1 MKNYSFD
8 YQTQKEFLS
17 YVGKDINLANETLKD
32 RLEAILLRTNLRNKD
47 KKVIISQ
54 QDIETS
60 PMDTEIEII
69 GKNIQHYVLEIQKAL
84 IHLLK
89 TESEAVV
96 PLSKTNDGKTINS
109 KLGWKEYYDYYRIL
123 VDYFNNQEFIGKK
136 RIEHSKSYDTTLKF
150 LDIYKETANLQIDL
164 KRCNINRVKLV
175 SVYLSELQQ
184 QIFERI
190 KKSHI
195 TELEA
200 GYASPL
206 PTNLSSSNTL
216 DEAYAQIVWEEISK
230 TNYEKYVLT
239 DEKEKSKNQFPD
251 SYQFESTE
259 DIEFFFTRRNAF
271 IDRREKSFDI
281 LSKDGID
288 AFLKHT
294 GEQIALKEVKFSVN
308 NSTSSCI
315 KNKAVDLIT
324 TLFKKREPSLYAQLK
339 SNPANEELYPELL
352 LALDNLLSELFL
364 PQKPN
369 VIDPLYSLESFP
381 ITVLNRIIKDQ
392 SKNDAHSAKLL
403 YINTLMDKKRKRAEL
418 VEQLASID
426 NEIADMEN
434 SSPEH
439 FYEELYST
447 CKNQN
452 YLEKLQTL
460 NIESDNNSFFNAMK
474 ALFE

>member
-54 QDIETS
+54 QNIETS

-69 GKNIQHYVLEIQKAL
+69 GKSIQHYVLEIQKAL

-89 TESEAVV
+89 TESDAAV
-96 PLSKTNDGKTINS
+96 PLSKTSDGKKINS
-109 KLGWKEYYDYYRIL
+109 KLGWEEYYEYYRLL
-123 VDYFNNQEFIGKK
+123 VDYFNNQDFIGKK
-136 RIEHSKSYDTTLKF
+136 RIEHSKSYNTTLKF

-200 GYASPL
+200 GYVSPL
-206 PTNLSSSNTL
+206 PTNISSSNTL
-216 DEAYAQIVWEEISK
+216 DEAYAQIIWEEISK

-251 SYQFESTE
+251 SYQFESSE
-259 DIEFFFTRRNAF
+259 GIEFFFTRRNVF
-271 IDRREKSFDI
+271 IARREENFNI

-288 AFLKHT
+288 AFLKEI
-294 GEQIALKEVKFSVN
+294 GNQIATEGVKFSII

-315 KNKAVDLIT
+315 KNKADDLIT
-324 TLFKKREPSLYAQLK
+324 PFKKREPSLYAQLK

-403 YINTLMDKKRKRAEL
+403 YINTLMDKKRNRAKL
-418 VEQLASID
+418 VEQIASID

-447 CKNQN
+447 CKKQN

-460 NIESDNNSFFNAMK
+460 TIESDKNSFFNAMK

>member
-1 MKNYSFD
+1 MEEPMKNYSFD

-69 GKNIQHYVLEIQKAL
+69 GKNIQHYVLEIQKAF

-89 TESEAVV
+89 TESEAVI

-109 KLGWKEYYDYYRIL
+109 KLGWEEYYDYYRIL

-206 PTNLSSSNTL
+206 PTNISSSNTL

-230 TNYEKYVLT
+230 TSYEKYVLT
-239 DEKEKSKNQFPD
+239 DEKEKSKKQFPD
-251 SYQFESTE
+251 SYQIESSE
-259 DIEFFFTRRNAF
+259 DIRFFFTRRNAF

-294 GEQIALKEVKFSVN
+294 GEQIAIKGVKFSVT

-315 KNKAVDLIT
+315 ENKADDLIAP
-324 TLFKKREPSLYAQLK
+324 FKKREPSLYAQLK
-339 SNPANEELYPELL
+339 SNPTNEELYPELL

-364 PQKPN
+364 P
-369 VIDPLYSLESFP
+369 
-381 ITVLNRIIKDQ
+381 
-392 SKNDAHSAKLL
+392 
-403 YINTLMDKKRKRAEL
+403 
-418 VEQLASID
+418 
-426 NEIADMEN
+426 
-434 SSPEH
+434 
-439 FYEELYST
+439 
-447 CKNQN
+447 
-452 YLEKLQTL
+452 
-460 NIESDNNSFFNAMK
+460 
-474 ALFE
+474 